1 MREAFFSRRDTR
13 INVLIGTGHF
23 LSHFYALC
31 LPPVFI
37 AWQRAFGVSYAELG
51 LSVALMAASTA
62 LAQTP
67 IGILVDRY
75 GARPFLVGGTLV
87 LHRSRRSWTGRG
99 RPSEP
104 ADNRATYSPNA

>member
-13 INVLIGTGHF
+13 VNALIGTGHF

-37 AWQRAFGVSYAELG
+37 AWQRAFGVSYAE
-51 LSVALMAASTA
+51 
-62 LAQTP
+62 
-67 IGILVDRY
+67 
-75 GARPFLVGGTLV
+75 GGM
-87 LHRSRRSWTGRG
+87 LHRSRRSSTGGG

-104 ADNRATYSPNA
+104 ADNRASYSPNA